1 MKSHREGAVQDPL
14 PLSMASRSPSSS
26 VVAFH
31 GRTEPLPCDERR
43 GLPLRLGRLLQ
54 SRDPRSAP
62 PSKIELGPAVRQV
75 REDVVGR
82 HVGTACDPVHVP
94 SIRRTQGD
102 DIAVPEPSFLR
113 VLEIF
118 ENDATRGP
126 FDDPSR
132 ILFALKAPVVG
143 CVVRAPCEGIIHGN
157 PEGNFDSVFRPR
169 QRRSLPRVCHETP
182 PDGFGPERLNSNKS
196 CLRIAREFIPR
207 PNVVAETMIERIDPP
222 APGGPP
228 YSGLVVAGPLVFV
241 AGQVGSDPRTG
252 AVPAG
257 IKAQTQVVLSN
268 IGATL
273 KKAGCRLK
281 DVVKW
286 A

>member
-31 GRTEPLPCDERR
+31 GRAEPLPRDECR

-54 SRDPRSAP
+54 SRDPRSAS

-75 REDVVGR
+75 RDDVVGR
-82 HVGTACDPVHVP
+82 DVGTACGPGRDGRFLAFVM
-94 SIRRTQGD
+94 RRL
-102 DIAVPEPSFLR
+102 P
-113 VLEIF
+113 
-118 ENDATRGP
+118 
-126 FDDPSR
+126 
-132 ILFALKAPVVG
+132 K
-143 CVVRAPCEGIIHGN
+143 
-157 PEGNFDSVFRPR
+157 DSDR
-169 QRRSLPRVCHETP
+169 ET
-182 PDGFGPERLNSNKS
+182 LNSNKS

-207 PNVVAETMIERIDPP
+207 LDVAAETMIERIDPP

-228 YSGLVVAGPLVFV
+228 YSGVVVAGPLVFV

-257 IKAQTQVVLSN
+257 VKAQTQVVLSN
-268 IGATL
+268 IEAKL
-273 KKAGCRLK
+273 KKAGCGLE
-281 DVVKW
+281 DVVKST
-286 A
+286 AFLADIRGSEELNAGYRTAVAP